1 MMLSPGTMAQ
11 SADIRRPLRRAAQ
24 VGRRALRWWL
34 DELRHLIPS
43 RVRHVLSADPMTVQI
58 LVHDNGTDVQ
68 QVRIKGLS
76 NVERQHLE
84 GPRNPRSA
92 LTWVA
97 KRRRRWG
104 PLMRVDVALP
114 AGRCLIRHRKVPVAA
129 VERIGDVLALE
140 IERATPFRLE
150 DVRHAWRVIGLAP
163 LDDASLQ
170 VVHVIAKRRL
180 IDPLMAEARS
190 MGVPIS
196 AVDVVGAEGDRMG
209 FNLLSRGEAPRSL
222 AGRLSGAIAIA
233 AALLV

>member
-11 SADIRRPLRRAAQ
+11 NADIRRPLRRAAQ

-34 DELRHLIPS
+34 NELRHLVPS
-43 RVRHVLSADPMTVQI
+43 RVRQVLSADPITAQI
-58 LVHDNGTDVQ
+58 LLDDNGTDVQ

-76 NVERQHLE
+76 NVEHLGLK
-84 GPRNPRSA
+84 GPRDPRSA
-92 LTWVA
+92 LAWVA

-104 PLMRVDVALP
+104 SLMRVEVALP

-129 VERIGDVLALE
+129 VERIRDVLALE
-140 IERATPFRLE
+140 IERATPFGME
-150 DVRHAWRVIGLAP
+150 DVRHAWRLIGP
-163 LDDASLQ
+163 VPFDDASLQ
-170 VVHVIAKRRL
+170 VVHVIAKRHL
-180 IDPLMAEARS
+180 IDPLLAEARS